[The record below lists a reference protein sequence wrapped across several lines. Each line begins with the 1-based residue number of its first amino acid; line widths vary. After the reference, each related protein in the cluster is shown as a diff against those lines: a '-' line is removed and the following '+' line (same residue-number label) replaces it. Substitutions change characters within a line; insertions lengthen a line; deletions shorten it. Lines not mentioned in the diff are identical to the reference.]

1 MFTPSDISKVVYVVD
16 ESGAAGML
24 EEMRSKGKAGRPSGL
39 NTRLFLIGSLLSA
52 LEGDGMVLTNLYD
65 VLTRRM
71 DFDWQVRLG
80 IRKTIDGPPTFSQD
94 SVDRMSVSIRDA
106 IEFGSDS
113 APDLDDDVREGR
125 RTALYALIDAMLDV
139 TLLPTDS
146 TYRSIDATNIWAW
159 GRSPRRRG
167 IKALEN
173 DAAALEAAGKTDDAA
188 NLREVVTRM
197 KEEKSEVAA
206 STSASST
213 PAPTEPDADGDGHG
227 GEEAASHA
235 VEAVESEDTSARLPH
250 DRDARASGK
259 TAKDGRTEWFY
270 GYTISGLVRVAEP
283 GQVYREEPRL
293 LERLSVTPGGRD
305 LVRASRDV
313 IERAQPSE
321 VERMV
326 LGDKWY
332 SNLKE
337 TNWYHF
343 LREAGWNQAVDM
355 RENDQRWTDVRGMR
369 VTAGTPHCPATPDS
383 FEKIAKPWGKKDD
396 FHEQV
401 ARRQDWALKLH
412 AEDPIRGTRRYM
424 CPALAGT
431 LRCPLRPASLVLPA
445 DRPLVENPPAAG
457 TAPDCCTVKSTV
469 TIAATDPNARARLWQ
484 PYHWGTREQTRQM
497 DLRTS
502 VEQYFSRMKD
512 SNGNDMSRGFVRVTG
527 LARVTLAVALQA
539 VATNI
544 SELETWAAT
553 YGDERSPG
561 HPLLQPRDPFVVLH
575 LPADEA
581 KELEEWRRE
590 RAKARGDEAA

>member
-1 MFTPSDISKVVYVVD
+1 MFTPSDIRKVVFVVD
-16 ESGAAGML
+16 ESGAAPML
-24 EEMRSKGKAGRPSGL
+24 EAMRSKEKPGRPSGL
-39 NTRLFLIGSLLSA
+39 TTRLFLIGSLLSA

-71 DFDWQVRLG
+71 DYDWQVRLG
-80 IRKTIDGPPTFSQD
+80 IRQSIDGTPAFSQD

-106 IEFGSDS
+106 IEFGMDS
-113 APDLDDDVREGR
+113 APDLDDDVRAQR
-125 RTALYALIDAMLDV
+125 LVSLYEAIDAMYDV
-139 TLLPTDS
+139 TLLPTES

-167 IKALEN
+167 VSALEK
-173 DAAALEAAGKTDDAA
+173 DAAALEAEGKVDDAT
-188 NLREVVTRM
+188 NLREVVSRM
-197 KEEKSEVAA
+197 KEEKTEGV
-206 STSASST
+206 SST
-213 PAPTEPDADGDGHG
+213 PAVSAPAPATPEAETGGSTASEAEPDAA
-227 GEEAASHA
+227 EEASD
-235 VEAVESEDTSARLPH
+235 STGTRSPH
-250 DRDARASGK
+250 DPDARASGK

-283 GQVYREEPRL
+283 GQVYQEEPRL
-293 LERLSVTPGGRD
+293 MERICVTPGGRD
-305 LVRASRDV
+305 LVWASRAL
-313 IERAQPSE
+313 IERAQPAD
-321 VERMV
+321 VERML

-332 SNLKE
+332 SNLTE
-337 TNWYHF
+337 SNWYHF
-343 LREAGWNQAVDM
+343 LRERGWNQVVDM

-369 VTAGTPHCPATPDS
+369 VTAGTPHCPATPDA
-383 FEKIAKPWGKKDD
+383 FEKITKPWGNKDD

-412 AEDPIRGTRRYM
+412 SEDVSRGTRRYT

-445 DRPLVENPPAAG
+445 DRPLVENPPAAA

-469 TIAATDPNARARLWQ
+469 TISSSDVNTRARLWQ
-484 PYHWGTREQTRQM
+484 PLYWGTPDQTQQM

-512 SNGNDMSRGFVRVTG
+512 ANGNDMSRGFVRVTG
-527 LARVTLAVALQA
+527 LARVTLAAALQG

-544 SELETWAAT
+544 SELETWAAK

-561 HPLLQPRDPFVVLH
+561 HPLLQPRDPFVVMH

-590 RAKARGDEAA
+590 RAKSRGDEAA